1 MIGKNLSVGC
11 LFTFLMMS
19 FEKENILIL
28 MMSNL
33 SVRTFGVRA
42 KKSHHLKI
50 QIKNFIKN

>member
-19 FEKENILIL
+19 FEKEKILIL

-50 QIKNFIKN
+50 FK